1 MWQPTILAT
10 SLTSTRKMN
19 LHHNRSPQWEED
31 ADEDV
36 DVDAKEVT
44 AGIILVMV
52 EEGLTIII
60 NPRAEVAGDEAD
72 KMLTTLVD
80 E

>member
-1 MWQPTILAT
+1 
-10 SLTSTRKMN
+10 MN

>member
-1 MWQPTILAT
+1 
-10 SLTSTRKMN
+10 MN
-19 LHHNRSPQWEED
+19 LHYNRSPQREED
-31 ADEDV
+31 VDEDV
-36 DVDAKEVT
+36 DVDAEEVT